1 MIPFLTRHLFGLPR
15 TRANQNR
22 TRAKLRNLG
31 HWLACIAGAG
41 FLAACG
47 WALARLAFAF

>member
-15 TRANQNR
+15 TVANCNR
-22 TRAKLRNLG
+22 TRLKLRNLG
-31 HWLACIAGAG
+31 RWLACIMGAG

-47 WALARLAFAF
+47 WVIVQLAFAF